1 MMKINFTLFRYGF
14 KPIAE
19 RSRAKFAKIVLMSL
33 AMGLSPWLTSC
44 KDSNQQGDGPL
55 IPQKEYS
62 IGNAREWTE
71 IEKEHAPTARRSVFE
86 GKPAVLIEVS
96 LKKTDQGHYIE
107 KFGIMDMQGKE
118 LAVTTIKRE
127 RNPLTYA
134 YFDIKLLPWSGKV
147 KVFAK
152 CNNHDL
158 WVTEVRVSDLGV

>member
-1 MMKINFTLFRYGF
+1 MKINFTLFSYEL
-14 KPIAE
+14 KPIAV
-19 RSRAKFAKIVLMSL
+19 RSRAKFAKIVLISL
-33 AMGLSPWLTSC
+33 AMGLSPCLMSC
-44 KDSNQQGDGPL
+44 KDSNQTGDGPL

-86 GKPAVLIEVS
+86 GKPAVLIEVA
-96 LKKTDQGHYIE
+96 LKKPDQGHYIE

>member
-1 MMKINFTLFRYGF
+1 MIKINFTLFSYGL
-14 KPIAE
+14 KPIAV
-19 RSRAKFAKIVLMSL
+19 RTRAKFAKIVLISL

-44 KDSNQQGDGPL
+44 KDSNQTGDGPL
-55 IPQKEYS
+55 VPQKEYS

-71 IEKEHAPTARRSVFE
+71 IEKEHAPVAKRSVNE
-86 GKPAVLIEVS
+86 GKPAVLIEVP
-96 LKKTDQGHYIE
+96 LKKPDQGHYIE
-107 KFGIMDMQGKE
+107 KIGIMDMQGKE

>member
-1 MMKINFTLFRYGF
+1 MMKINIPLYSYGL
-14 KPIAE
+14 KPIAV
-19 RSRAKFAKIVLMSL
+19 RSRAKFAKIVLISL
-33 AMGLSPWLTSC
+33 AMGLSPCLMSC
-44 KDSNQQGDGPL
+44 KDSNQTGDGPL

-86 GKPAVLIEVS
+86 GKPAVLIEVA
-96 LKKTDQGHYIE
+96 LKKPDQGHYIE

>member
-1 MMKINFTLFRYGF
+1 MTKINFPLFSYGL

-19 RSRAKFAKIVLMSL
+19 RSRAKLAKIVLISL
-33 AMGLSPWLTSC
+33 AMGLSPWLMSC
-44 KDSNQQGDGPL
+44 KDSNQTGDGPL

-96 LKKTDQGHYIE
+96 LKNADQGHYIE
-107 KFGIMDMQGKE
+107 KIGIMDMQGKE

>member
-1 MMKINFTLFRYGF
+1 MKINFTLFGYGL

-19 RSRAKFAKIVLMSL
+19 RSPTKYAKSILLML

-86 GKPAVLIEVS
+86 GKPAVLIEVA
-96 LKKTDQGHYIE
+96 LKKPDQGHYIE

>member
-1 MMKINFTLFRYGF
+1 MMKINFTLFSYEL
-14 KPIAE
+14 KPIAV
-19 RSRAKFAKIVLMSL
+19 RSRAKFAKIVLISL
-33 AMGLSPWLTSC
+33 AMGLSPCLMSC
-44 KDSNQQGDGPL
+44 KDSNQTGDGPL

-86 GKPAVLIEVS
+86 GKPAVLIEVV
-96 LKKTDQGHYIE
+96 LKKPDQGHYIE

>member
-1 MMKINFTLFRYGF
+1 MTRIDTNIFSYGL
-14 KPIAE
+14 KPIAG
-19 RSRAKFAKIVLMSL
+19 RSAAKCAKTIIFLF

-44 KDSNQQGDGPL
+44 KDSNQQGEGPL

-71 IEKEHAPTARRSVFE
+71 IEKEHAPTAKRSVFE
-86 GKPAVLIEVS
+86 GKPAVVVEVP
-96 LKKTDQGHYIE
+96 LKNVDQGHYIE
-107 KFGIMDMQGKE
+107 KIGIMDLKGNE

-134 YFDIKLLPWSGKV
+134 YFDLKVLPWSGRV

-158 WVTEVRVSDLGV
+158 WVTEVSVKDLGV